1 MPRSKAVILQ
11 RKPHLECLGM
21 KKAAKN
27 EPLNHLLLHRAMFDK
42 PGLVKYL
49 GLYEK
54 YLGLYDSYGA
64 SWDLR
69 AQNLT
74 LFEWEWTVMYFSPI

>member
-1 MPRSKAVILQ
+1 MSRSKAVILQ
-11 RKPHLECLGM
+11 RKPHRECLGM

-27 EPLNHLLLHRAMFDK
+27 EPLNHLLLHRAILDK
-42 PGLVKYL
+42 PVLVKYLGLYEKYL

-74 LFEWEWTVMYFSPI
+74 LFE